1 MSSRGKPDP
10 FGALSPVLAA
20 LGQAPLP
27 PALFVSGDDDWI
39 VAEGVR
45 RATARFSAAFGEGEV
60 APYDGS
66 GDSVK
71 EAVADAATFA
81 LFSTNRLVTL
91 DATEVLRK
99 GKLSAEELDGVLDE
113 AAEARP
119 EGAAPPSAALLR
131 AARRAHALASAAGIE
146 TSESPAEAARRLAGR
161 VRRSERARELEELL
175 ALPSGSGEAAE
186 TAAGRLVAY
195 VEQAAPGDNS
205 LLVFAVSPDAE
216 HGATAALRRIGPS
229 ADLSAAGDE
238 GKRARLV
245 ALGVER
251 ALDRNALVEPEVFD
265 VLTERGRLSARLFLL
280 DLDRLID
287 ITAGKRITAEDAFR
301 QVDHQEK
308 AYGSDFVEAVAQKKP
323 VEGIRILERLL
334 AGGEFTAFRPWGGK
348 EEAAPAR
355 KGPRGDAAFFPI
367 LGLLAGEL
375 RRMLALKAALE
386 ERSLGAERSRR
397 ADYRTFADRVLP
409 ALKAPRAGLPAP
421 SLEGHPFLL
430 HKSYLA
436 SLEWTLG
443 ELSEALA
450 GLSAVDRGVKGGG
463 GSGPELLEGWLL
475 ARAAPRGR

>member
-1 MSSRGKPDP
+1 M
-10 FGALSPVLAA
+10 
-20 LGQAPLP
+20 
-27 PALFVSGDDDWI
+27 
-39 VAEGVR
+39 
-45 RATARFSAAFGEGEV
+45 

-71 EAVADAATFA
+71 DAVADAATFA

-348 EEAAPAR
+348 EEAAPAAQGAAR
-355 KGPRGDAAFFPI
+355 RRGVLPDPRPPRRRASADAGVESGARGAQPRR
-367 LGLLAGEL
+367 GALAAGRLPDL
-375 RRMLALKAALE
+375 RRP
-386 ERSLGAERSRR
+386 RPPGPQGAEGGTSPRPRSRGILSSSTSPTSR
-397 ADYRTFADRVLP
+397 RSSGRSGSSQKPLPVSPRSTGASREEAGRDPSCWKAGSSRVRRLGGADV
-409 ALKAPRAGLPAP
+409 
-421 SLEGHPFLL
+421 
-430 HKSYLA
+430 A
-436 SLEWTLG
+436 SLRQP
-443 ELSEALA
+443 S
-450 GLSAVDRGVKGGG
+450 R
-463 GSGPELLEGWLL
+463 
-475 ARAAPRGR
+475 